1 MRTLLIMLFLLQ
13 GCSTIEKQKEGI
25 HQIKVNTKD
34 SKVIFS
40 YLISENKY
48 EQEYLFF
55 SNIEEDIKKTL
66 FPFFL
71 IDDNKNLETEVN
83 VNKFYI
89 VEKKGEKNRTIHS
102 DFSIFV
108 IYGAMKPVLKFP
120 LYSELELDYKIF
132 CNNREFKHSFKSKEK
147 IFYLSLGF
155 DILKLLAAVVNN
167 NFSLTSLQ
175 GTLAI
180 FLTIFAS
187 AYTFS
192 DGPFAYK
199 KAYEDAL
206 NQFKEDFKMNLE
218 KTAQACRVE
227 GKL

>member
-1 MRTLLIMLFLLQ
+1 
-13 GCSTIEKQKEGI
+13 
-25 HQIKVNTKD
+25 
-34 SKVIFS
+34 
-40 YLISENKY
+40 
-48 EQEYLFF
+48 
-55 SNIEEDIKKTL
+55 
-66 FPFFL
+66 
-71 IDDNKNLETEVN
+71 
-83 VNKFYI
+83 
-89 VEKKGEKNRTIHS
+89 
-102 DFSIFV
+102 
-108 IYGAMKPVLKFP
+108 MK
-120 LYSELELDYKIF
+120 I
-132 CNNREFKHSFKSKEK
+132 
-147 IFYLSLGF
+147 
-155 DILKLLAAVVNN
+155 DILKLSVLAAVVNN